1 MKNKNPEIDTGV
13 QHEGQESNPANHQ
26 LLSQPQSK
34 TEILILDWGRGNSQW
49 LAVLLC
55 WPSDWTP
62 ISVSGFLLIV
72 LQQTMKV
79 SSKSQNINPV

>member
-34 TEILILDWGRGNSQW
+34 TVPNFGLRQR
-49 LAVLLC
+49 
-55 WPSDWTP
+55 
-62 ISVSGFLLIV
+62 
-72 LQQTMKV
+72 
-79 SSKSQNINPV
+79 